1 MKRYIYLLILA
12 FFIAPLTLVAQTEDT
27 QSDPFKEDPFFTK
40 PIDQWFSVDN
50 VVDRVSKRAERMKR
64 GGGVDDGFRDLGGF
78 SSNPGFSY
86 LDRMGTG
93 VRFNRVEA
101 LYIGVHIDRSTN
113 LGGTRNSGFDTYG
126 SLGYSFGRKD
136 WLYSIGVER
145 AFGPRQS
152 ALFGVN
158 YSRVT
163 DSEDNWRVGSVE
175 NSLYSFF
182 SVYDYKDY
190 YDRQG
195 AQIYGVINLI
205 ENAELSISYSDEKYN
220 SLEKETGFSL
230 FGKGSS
236 VRDNPIVD
244 AGQLQIFRFGIQLNP
259 KDRLQNHFW
268 GGSLDF
274 DTEFSDLTG
283 NSDFEYQRYQLE
295 TRNLILLDPG
305 AALQNRIKL
314 VSVTGTAPNFKYV
327 PLGGVSTMRA
337 TPFKSMTGSSAVLI
351 NTELNFGFFRSVG
364 YEYDDIL
371 DIDLSMTSFSI
382 FADLGWTNGTFNPNN
397 SIMDGFEDFS
407 FGDMTADVGVGVNFS
422 SFRVEAAW
430 KANDLA
436 KTPVIWLRLNPTF

>member
-1 MKRYIYLLILA
+1 MKRYLFLLILTL
-12 FFIAPLTLVAQTEDT
+12 FIAPHALVAQSEESK
-27 QSDPFKEDPFFTK
+27 SDPFKDDPFFTK

-78 SSNPGFSY
+78 STNPGFSY

-93 VRFNRVEA
+93 IRFNRVEA
-101 LYIGVHIDRSTN
+101 LYIGLHIDRSTN
-113 LGGTRNSGFDTYG
+113 LGGSRNSGFDTYG
-126 SLGYSFGRKD
+126 SIGYSFGRKD
-136 WLYSIGVER
+136 WLYTLGIER
-145 AFGPRQS
+145 AFGPKQN

-158 YSRVT
+158 YARVT
-163 DSEDNWRVGSVE
+163 DSDDNWRVGSVE

-182 SVYDYKDY
+182 SVFDYKDY

-195 AQIYGVINLI
+195 AQIYGVIQPVGNV
-205 ENAELSISYSDEKYN
+205 ELSVSYSDEKYK
-220 SLEKETGFSL
+220 SLQKETGFSV

-236 VRDNPIVD
+236 VRENPMID
-244 AGQLQIFRFGIQLNP
+244 EGQLQLFRFGLQLNP

-274 DTEFSDLTG
+274 DAEYSDLTG
-283 NSDFEYQRYQLE
+283 NSDFDYQRYQLE
-295 TRNLILLDPG
+295 TRNVLLLDPG

-327 PLGGVSTMRA
+327 PLGGISTMRA
-337 TPFKSMTGSSAVLI
+337 TPFKSMMGSHVVLI

-364 YEYDDIL
+364 YEYEDIL
-371 DIDLSMTSFSI
+371 DIDMSMTSFSI
-382 FADLGWTNGTFNPNN
+382 FADLGWTNGSFRPTN
-397 SIMDGFEDFS
+397 SIFDGFDEFT
-407 FGDMTADVGVGVNFS
+407 FGDMAADVGVGVNFS

-436 KTPVIWLRLNPTF
+436 KNPVFWIRLNPTF